1 MNYSP
6 VQHHHTQSR
15 EFKSAR
21 LSQRGI
27 WITLMQY
34 CTSQE
39 NNGIIKN
46 FATWKPAEIR
56 KTLNV
61 DPAPLRQKSTLWH
74 MVGSDLHI
82 FGYPHDKQ
90 AILNRKRQTL
100 AANTGTQATA
110 RTNISPPS
118 ASSHEKPEN
127 LTHPLGFW
135 AFLRNT
141 CVMDAWQEKPLNP
154 KENAAALQAYE
165 QTITCGDHDWQLLK
179 AYYNGY
185 YKNGQTQNSR
195 GNKYYC
201 PASRLKFYEDIIDVL
216 TKAELWAKDNRWKP
230 KITPASSP
238 PPQRNP
244 AIPSPQD
251 TPVTPEEMRK
261 FFAEINPRTEQQK
274 NEILHPPLQSPPQP
288 PMDI

>member
-27 WITLMQY
+27 WITLLQY

-46 FATWKPAEIR
+46 FATWKPSEIR

-61 DPAPLRQKSTLWH
+61 DPTTLQQKSTLWH

-100 AANTGTQATA
+100 ANNTGVQPVIRPENYSTPAPH
-110 RTNISPPS
+110 N
-118 ASSHEKPEN
+118 EKPKN
-127 LTHPLGFW
+127 NTPPLAFW

-141 CVMDAWQEKPLNP
+141 CIMDAWQNKDLNRR
-154 KENAAALQAYE
+154 EQDAAMQAYE

-185 YKNGQTQNSR
+185 YKNGQTKDR
-195 GNKYYC
+195 HGNKYYC

-230 KITPASSP
+230 KVTPTSSP

-244 AIPSPQD
+244 AISSPQD
-251 TPVTPEEMRK
+251 TPVTPEELQQ
-261 FFAEINPRTEQQK
+261 FFTEINP
-274 NEILHPPLQSPPQP
+274 PPLLKK
-288 PMDI
+288 